1 MDDGKREK
9 TAKVKETHGTYFI
22 DERYEIIGGVRY
34 DFLTSPKFSHQDVL
48 GRLYLAFHSAC
59 SEDGVILLAPMDVHF
74 DEANILQPDILYI
87 RGENRGIIRDG
98 YVYGAPDLVV
108 EILSGSTAQR
118 DKTIKKSTYE
128 KFGVGE
134 YWLVDPVYR
143 LVEQFAL
150 VEEKYRLLATL
161 SEEDE
166 LVSAT
171 VACLTV
177 DLSAV
182 FVKEEAPDGL
192 V

>member
-1 MDDGKREK
+1 MSEGKKEK
-9 TAKVKETHGTYFI
+9 PGKVKETHGTYFI

-34 DFLTSPKFSHQDVL
+34 DFLTSPKFSHQDAL
-48 GRLYLAFHSAC
+48 GRLYIAFHSAC

-74 DEANILQPDILYI
+74 DEENILQPDILYI

-108 EILSGSTAQR
+108 EILSGSTARR
-118 DKTIKKSTYE
+118 DKTLKKSTYE

-143 LVEQFAL
+143 LVEQFAI
-150 VEEKYRLLATL
+150 VDGEYRLLATW
-161 SEEDE
+161 SEEDV
-166 LVSAT
+166 LVAAT

-182 FVKEEAPDGL
+182 FRKEES
-192 V
+192 